1 MTPVQHLSLSTL
13 SQRCQAESN
22 RFFAGEAHDT
32 SFCFELFRRAF
43 VDQDEGAWDLV
54 HGQYLSLVTGWVMR
68 HSAFHNTGEEA
79 DLFANA
85 AFYKMWRA
93 VDAEKFQKF
102 NQLNEVLRYLQ
113 MCVGSVITD
122 YLRSQDQS
130 ELVDE
135 LPRSLDIDWDTDVEG
150 EISAA
155 AVQRRFWSFILERL
169 NSEEEVAVIH
179 DLFVLA
185 LKPREIL
192 ERRTRLFKDVKQ
204 IYRIRENVIDRLRR
218 DEELADFLGIH
229 A

>member
-54 HGQYLSLVTGWVMR
+54 HGQYLSLVNGWVMR
-68 HSAFHNTGEEA
+68 HSAFHSSGEEP
-79 DLFANA
+79 DMFANA

-93 VDAEKFQKF
+93 VDAQKFQRF
-102 NQLNEVLRYLQ
+102 NQLNEILRYLQ

-150 EISAA
+150 EISAQ
-155 AVQRRFWSFILERL
+155 AVQRPLLVVYLGAIEQRGRSCR
-169 NSEEEVAVIH
+169 H
-179 DLFVLA
+179 
-185 LKPREIL
+185 PRPLCPLPEAA
-192 ERRTRLFKDVKQ
+192 
-204 IYRIRENVIDRLRR
+204 R
-218 DEELADFLGIH
+218 DPDTPQPAI
-229 A
+229 